1 MKKRL
6 LFLLILVMVLLG
18 NFYLLPKTASAA
30 ECIITSAKFILD
42 ANTPNSINHFFTDD
56 TSQPEVKLSIAG
68 ENCNRQTVNISLIE
82 GGAIDDFIEP
92 LINQQFMFPDQGNL
106 EITTRAGET
115 KCSILFN
122 PNCEYLIKVTVYNT
136 ITKQITQTFTNSDIL
151 KFNCSPDGCLKSWE
165 FVSDNQP
172 EDSPFKICR
181 VTKAWFDPHMT
192 ASTPKKDIEDFFFD
206 SNKQKVNVHV
216 QTNHCVGKTIEV
228 SILENDHGYLYD
240 SSNIATKDSQGNTT
254 DDAISV
260 LDDKD
265 FIIDSKENLTITL
278 RAGEDECE
286 QKTTLANDTIGISG
300 VGIDCEYYIDVSYPT
315 TDGKGTFNSIGKT
328 AGLLAYECENS
339 CDEPWGFVGDSI
351 TVDQEATELESLTGL
366 TDPNSA
372 CKDNPDCYELF
383 AGFGKALGEKF
394 ATVKPSSLGDFINM
408 LVMFAIGIFGII
420 LFVRIFLLGFQIA
433 QDKKDGKVVAL
444 SDTKE
449 ELLKAVGGFIL
460 LLCIFIILR
469 TINPDLLNLTPRI
482 DALSLEV
489 KSRTDDP
496 NAKTYIDS
504 IDTSEITSH
513 SDGYDDETFLT
524 YLGHQ
529 QGAAGAASILWA
541 YHRGYSSIPNSTPFL
556 SNASVT
562 NMRMQKNYF
571 GSGTATPQ
579 AFLDYWWKKTEAN
592 KKKTGSIP
600 EEINTVLKKVAADT
614 NVSLKTIQVM
624 CMIESFGC
632 SNPNAVNGSYKGLFQ
647 MGPSEFATY
656 KRNGATNIFDPYEN
670 AYAGAMYS
678 KSNYSYIKKKW
689 NKILP

>member
-1 MKKRL
+1 MNFSYIKK
-6 LFLLILVMVLLG
+6 LIFIVVISIFAIPFSVYAQQAGGATTFSGKTPSTSTFTTNTETGITTGTNDCEIISAEFSPFTNTSSTTQAMEG
-18 NFYLLPKTASAA
+18 FYKSNIVTP
-30 ECIITSAKFILD
+30 IIVTITTKDCAQKKIKVSLMEKD
-42 ANTPNSINHFFTDD
+42 KGP
-56 TSQPEVKLSIAG
+56 G
-68 ENCNRQTVNISLIE
+68 VNI
-82 GGAIDDFIEP
+82 
-92 LINQQFMFPDQGNL
+92 
-106 EITTRAGET
+106 
-115 KCSILFN
+115 
-122 PNCEYLIKVTVYNT
+122 
-136 ITKQITQTFTNSDIL
+136 
-151 KFNCSPDGCLKSWE
+151 
-165 FVSDNQP
+165 
-172 EDSPFKICR
+172 
-181 VTKAWFDPHMT
+181 
-192 ASTPKKDIEDFFFD
+192 FD
-206 SNKQKVNVHV
+206 SL
-216 QTNHCVGKTIEV
+216 TGDDPV
-228 SILENDHGYLYD
+228 SILNNKELTVGPDEQ
-240 SSNIATKDSQGNTT
+240 II
-254 DDAISV
+254 IS
-260 LDDKD
+260 LQ
-265 FIIDSKENLTITL
+265 
-278 RAGEDECE
+278 AGESECE
-286 QKTTLANDTIGISG
+286 TGQTIQIGNVFPDCVYYLHIENSNG
-300 VGIDCEYYIDVSYPT
+300 VVFETMDDNLVF
-315 TDGKGTFNSIGKT
+315 KH
-328 AGLLAYECENS
+328 AGMLAYECDVS
-339 CDEPWGFVGDSI
+339 DIVGTII
-351 TVDQEATELESLTGL
+351 TVTTAGTQSGCLDDWKYTGDTSLKDSSSVTLEEAGSL

-372 CKDNPDCYELF
+372 CGDNPDCYELF

-408 LVMFAIGIFGII
+408 LIMFAIGIFGII
-420 LFVRIFLLGFQIA
+420 LIVRIFLLGFQIA

-449 ELLKAVGGFIL
+449 ELFKAIGGFIL

-496 NAKTYIDS
+496 NVKSYVDS

-513 SDGYDDETFLT
+513 PVDYDDETFLT

-541 YHRGYSSIPNSTPFL
+541 YHRGYSSIPNTTPFL
-556 SNASVT
+556 SNASIT

-592 KKKTGSIP
+592 KKKTDAIP
-600 EEINTVLKKVAADT
+600 EEINNVLKKVAADT

-647 MGPSEFATY
+647 MGPTEFATY
-656 KRNGATNIFDPYEN
+656 KRTGATNIFDPYEN

-678 KSNYSYIKKKW
+678 KSNYSYIKNKW